1 MPAAAIS
8 EGQHNVLALR
18 AVTDTAVVAPT
29 PSRMR
34 YSAGFLRDPSLT
46 RCSDDILPCISVP
59 SNPNSLPWCAPIYLL
74 LLLGGILG
82 GPTDRLFAVPVGLSG
97 PERKLE
103 GAATGRDTPYPIAA
117 RPKGR

>member
-46 RCSDDILPCISVP
+46 RCSDISVS

-74 LLLGGILG
+74 LLLGGILA